1 MICFLE
7 SRRTSHLNSLILK
20 CGYSWRLIQFVYFS
34 NTNVFGLREL
44 SRRTFQA
51 LADSKTGEVITLR
64 NYFYASSTNTVIGKF
79 LYVDFIL
86 VVEKV
91 LQFAYT
97 LRESFVNYLKA
108 VALIKI
114 KDAMWQEIKW
124 K

>member
-1 MICFLE
+1 MAIPGGWY
-7 SRRTSHLNSLILK
+7 SLFILATPM
-20 CGYSWRLIQFVYFS
+20 CLAWGSWAEDFPS
-34 NTNVFGLREL
+34 L
-44 SRRTFQA
+44 SRFQ
-51 LADSKTGEVITLR
+51 DRRG
-64 NYFYASSTNTVIGKF
+64 NFFYASSTNTVIGKF

-86 VVEKV
+86 VAEKV

-114 KDAMWQEIKW
+114 KDVMWQEIKW